1 MLRLKCNVEPRHL
14 STWLRKAQGLP
25 TAGAS
30 CPWARDV
37 EAVNATPG
45 SLHLF
50 AGKTLVFEKCIV
62 CLKKSKIKE
71 KNKIQYWHSSVF
83 LLNFLLNFSQFAA
96 FSLTFSSAKI
106 YWCLLA
112 EQGCGLF
119 SIILTPPTFSLPS
132 CTLLT
137 YACSPRVFL
146 FFSFSLQHAYMLL
159 WLF

>member
-14 STWLRKAQGLP
+14 STWLHKAQGLR

-45 SLHLF
+45 SSHLF

-62 CLKKSKIKE
+62 CLKKKQKFKKIKI
-71 KNKIQYWHSSVF
+71 KIQFWRSSVF

-96 FSLTFSSAKI
+96 FSLAFTSAKI
-106 YWCLLA
+106 Y
-112 EQGCGLF
+112 
-119 SIILTPPTFSLPS
+119 
-132 CTLLT
+132 
-137 YACSPRVFL
+137 
-146 FFSFSLQHAYMLL
+146 
-159 WLF
+159 